1 MAADTDRVWNHL
13 AKTDP
18 YWAVLTLPQ
27 FHKDQLTKDAL
38 ADFFSTGERHVEF
51 VLDVI
56 HSPFDPSFTPW
67 ACLDFGCGVGRL
79 VIPFAQKCRAV
90 VGVDVSEAML

>member
-1 MAADTDRVWNHL
+1 MILVYSILSQASVVDPVMRNGYHETPRLEERIPMAADTDRVWDNL

-27 FHKDQLTKDAL
+27 FHKDQLTKDTL

-51 VLDVI
+51 VLDTI
-56 HSPFDPSFTPW
+56 HSHFDPSFAP
-67 ACLDFGCGVGRL
+67 
-79 VIPFAQKCRAV
+79 
-90 VGVDVSEAML
+90 